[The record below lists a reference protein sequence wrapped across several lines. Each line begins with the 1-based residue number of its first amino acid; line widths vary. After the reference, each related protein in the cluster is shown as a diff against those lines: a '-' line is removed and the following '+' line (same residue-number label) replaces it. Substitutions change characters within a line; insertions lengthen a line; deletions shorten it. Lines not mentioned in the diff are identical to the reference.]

1 MHKRFSDLKKI
12 LTDEVLLAYSHE
24 DSMAL
29 PDINAEGILL
39 RHKKSGARVLL
50 IPCDDDNKVFYIGF
64 KTPPSSSSGTA
75 HIMEHSV
82 LADPGISRSGI
93 LLWNWRKDP

>member
-1 MHKRFSDLKKI
+1 MKKI

-24 DSMAL
+24 DSVAL

-82 LADPGISRSGI
+82 LCGSRDFPVRDP
-93 LLWNWRKDP
+93 LWNWRKDP